1 MKMIINSAG
10 MNRKREFFK
19 INIKSRKKKK
29 KDKIWRD

>member
-1 MKMIINSAG
+1 MKMIINLVG
-10 MNRKREFFK
+10 MNRKSKFFK

>member
-1 MKMIINSAG
+1 MIINLVG
-10 MNRKREFFK
+10 MNRKIEFFK